1 MTHNIHNTPKKLSE
15 EALRVLKA
23 SYTYDRDNG
32 RIINNRSGGSAL
44 APQSNGYLQLKVQL
58 NGKLLA
64 CVKTHHVVWFFEY
77 GEWPTSCMDHIDGD
91 KTNNHYTNLRLV
103 TNRENSQAYRM
114 SKKKDQSSPY
124 LGVYKP
130 RHRGFR
136 AAISVNGKNVRLGCF
151 TCELEAAR
159 AYDKALVEM
168 GLKPVN
174 IYIMEKNVVNLYAVE
189 DAQ

>member
-1 MTHNIHNTPKKLSE
+1 MSNHTPKKLSE

-23 SYTYDRDNG
+23 NYTYDRDNG

-44 APQSNGYLQLKVQL
+44 APHGTGYLNLKVQL
-58 NGKLLA
+58 NGKILA

-77 GEWPTSCMDHIDGD
+77 GEWPTSCMDHIDGV

-103 TNRENSQAYRM
+103 TNRENTQAYYK
-114 SKKKDQSSPY
+114 SQKSSSPY
-124 LGVYKP
+124 QGVYWRKD
-130 RHRGFR
+130 RKKFY
-136 AAISVNGKNVRLGCF
+136 AYIYIKNKQTYLGAF

-159 AYDKALVEM
+159 AYDKALVGL

-174 IYIMEKNVVNLYAVE
+174 IHIMEKLS
-189 DAQ
+189 DQS